1 MIKKLSTGRKGGG
14 GVFLIVLDANHYDTW
29 LRKHHLVL

>member
-1 MIKKLSTGRKGGG
+1 MIKKLSTGRKGG